1 MYGIKLFVLGFFNTN
16 TYVVYNEHTLDGIIV
31 DPGSYSKDLIEWIKS
46 RGLNIVAIM
55 ATHGHFDHL
64 EGVDK
69 LRDELDAEF
78 LIHRDDLEILD
89 YNYDLARQF
98 NIDYRKV
105 EPDKVIDRE
114 GYHRFKSIEIYILH
128 TPGHTPG
135 SITIYIPSISSLLTG
150 DTLFSGSV
158 GTTELPGGCE
168 EDLLK
173 SLCKIYSLYPLE
185 TIVLP
190 GHGPKTTLDKEY
202 RANLFVIN
210 ALNSC

>member
-1 MYGIKLFVLGFFNTN
+1 
-16 TYVVYNEHTLDGIIV
+16 
-31 DPGSYSKDLIEWIKS
+31 
-46 RGLNIVAIM
+46 
-55 ATHGHFDHL
+55 
-64 EGVDK
+64 
-69 LRDELDAEF
+69 
-78 LIHRDDLEILD
+78 
-89 YNYDLARQF
+89 
-98 NIDYRKV
+98 
-105 EPDKVIDRE
+105 
-114 GYHRFKSIEIYILH
+114 
-128 TPGHTPG
+128 
-135 SITIYIPSISSLLTG
+135 LLTG

-210 ALNSC
+210 ALNSCRYR